1 MTDELTG
8 IPFTSSGQ
16 PVNIENG
23 QERYSNNQPV
33 HIETSNLFTSTPGYR
48 SHRVEVNGMSDQAVN
63 IEK

>member
-1 MTDELTG
+1 VCLSG

-23 QERYSNNQPV
+23 QESYSNNQPV
-33 HIETSNLFTSTPGYR
+33 HIENSNLFTSTPGCR
-48 SHRVEVNGMSDQAVN
+48 SHRVEVNGLIDQPVN